1 MRVVAALILLIFAI
15 GFSSIGLYTFAV
27 GAKDWMNARRAQSWP
42 IASATIVDRSLDTK
56 SGRNRTSYEVK
67 VVYRYEVDGSSY
79 ESKRL
84 AFGYAGSSDSGPE
97 RQTLAWLYSSDA
109 ATAHYNPENPAEAVL
124 DVEVSESSIF
134 SVVFGALWSL
144 VAGSFIYGCVKRT
157 RRQHRQEE

>member
-1 MRVVAALILLIFAI
+1 MRVVAALILLVFAV
-15 GFSSIGLYTFAV
+15 GFPSIGLYTFAV
-27 GAKDWMNARRAQSWP
+27 GAKAWVNARHAQSWP
-42 IASATIVDRSLDTK
+42 TASATIVDRSLDTR

-84 AFGYAGSSDSGPE
+84 AFGYAGSSDNESA
-97 RQTLAWLYSSDA
+97 RQTLAWLHASDA
-109 ATAHYNPENPAEAVL
+109 AIAHYNPENPAEAVL
-124 DVEVSESSIF
+124 DAEVSQGSIF

-144 VAGSFIYGCVKRT
+144 AVGSFIYVCVKRP